1 MSFGHQTFWNGV
13 KIWPFYFADPTLGP
27 GDPVRYQGASRGAL
41 EYEII
46 LIPAKSNV
54 VDIVTDS
61 TDARQH
67 RNSLFVLSQSD
78 RLAGERPKLIDF
90 LKVFFY

>member
-1 MSFGHQTFWNGV
+1 M
-13 KIWPFYFADPTLGP
+13 
-27 GDPVRYQGASRGAL
+27 
-41 EYEII
+41 I
-46 LIPAKSNV
+46 LIPVKSNV

-90 LKVFFY
+90 LKVFQITYH

>member
-1 MSFGHQTFWNGV
+1 M
-13 KIWPFYFADPTLGP
+13 
-27 GDPVRYQGASRGAL
+27 
-41 EYEII
+41 I
-46 LIPAKSNV
+46 LIPVKSNV

-90 LKVFFY
+90 LKVFFSRANDLPLNILVAKKKN

>member
-1 MSFGHQTFWNGV
+1 MSFGHPTFWNGV
-13 KIWPFYFADPTLGP
+13 KIWPFYFADQTLGP
-27 GDPVRYQGASRGAL
+27 GDPGRYQGAYRGAL

-90 LKVFFY
+90 LKVFFH